1 MSGLVTALRSSFVVP
16 GYQKDKGID
25 QRDFATAPLTA
36 LRYRVQ
42 LILVFLSG
50 ENKGEV
56 VKQNLMTR
64 DVLGPGL
71 GLEAQ
76 VKSSTRN

>member
-1 MSGLVTALRSSFVVP
+1 MSEVKFGARGHMSGLVTALRSSFVVP

-42 LILVFLSG
+42 LILVVLG
-50 ENKGEV
+50 GRDKGES
-56 VKQNLMTR
+56 VKQNLMAG
-64 DVLGPGL
+64 DLLSPG
-71 GLEAQ
+71 
-76 VKSSTRN
+76 